1 MFTQLVDLLLHADV
15 YLQQLVA
22 TYGAWMLRNQLL
34 RRPPATARA
43 FTNEFLP
50 GQGL

>member
-1 MFTQLVDLLLHADV
+1 
-15 YLQQLVA
+15 
-22 TYGAWMLRNQLL
+22 MLRNQLI
-34 RRPPATARA
+34 RRPPAGRA